1 MGNCDVCNLRGG
13 SISRRKIGNFVV
25 WQFCNLFQCRSR
37 LWNRGFLS
45 TVGSLETLNHGV
57 DGGTRGETLISKL
70 LLCFRAIM
78 LWCGWA
84 LTVVICP
91 VGQLRLPCLGN
102 TPKDVARVDRG
113 NQVCYG

>member
-1 MGNCDVCNLRGG
+1 MESCDSCSLRGG
-13 SISRRKIGNFVV
+13 SISGRKIGNFVV

-78 LWCGWA
+78 RLGAYGRNLPGWA
-84 LTVVICP
+84 AP
-91 VGQLRLPCLGN
+91 VTLPW
-102 TPKDVARVDRG
+102 
-113 NQVCYG
+113 